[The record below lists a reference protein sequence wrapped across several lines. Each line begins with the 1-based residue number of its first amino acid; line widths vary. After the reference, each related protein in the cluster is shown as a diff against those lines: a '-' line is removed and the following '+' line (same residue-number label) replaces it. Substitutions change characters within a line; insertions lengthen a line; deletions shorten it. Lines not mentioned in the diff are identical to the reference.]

1 MIRALTV
8 AALAA
13 LALAITANDA
23 DACADELFEEMKA
36 KGGTK

>member
-8 AALAA
+8 AARAA
-13 LALAITANDA
+13 LALAITATDA
-23 DACADELFEEMKA
+23 DAYADELLAEMKA